1 MEILVTR
8 NNSDELQ
15 HHGTKG
21 MKWGRRLYQ
30 NKDGSLTPLGKKH
43 YNKQTEKLKAEE
55 AKIKAAE
62 KAVKA
67 KQRTQAKFDKLD
79 AKKEELEARKKAL
92 KGKTEDKADKKEQ
105 TEETVEQKRERL
117 LKSSDPKEIY
127 KDKDVLTDVELQGRL
142 NRMNIESQLYNKIPV
157 ETQKTGV
164 DYMNDVRTKIDAASN
179 LYKSVDNAF
188 STVTN
193 SAIGKTLA
201 KNLGLE
207 LPKEEKTRESLGDFL
222 KNIDKKSDKE
232 IQERQ
237 QVEANIKKLKD
248 EEARQKKQAE
258 KDAND
263 AKAEAAKA
271 DKAKKAEEAKKQ
283 VDDYN
288 ERWAKG
294 DSDDKVKSADS
305 TYSKSGSDVYDDK
318 VATGRGSTTERPKLT
333 YTEKAKDDGKVYG
346 EGTSKSTIKEQ
357 MDSGKKWWDTSGVA
371 DTVDYSSADT
381 GRSYVA
387 SLPGYSQLALP
398 YKED

>member
-15 HHGTKG
+15 HHGIKG

-62 KAVKA
+62 KAAKT

-117 LKSSDPKEIY
+117 LNSSDAKEIY
-127 KDKDVLTDVELQGRL
+127 KDRNVLTSQEITDRINRIDLENRL
-142 NRMNIESQLYNKIPV
+142 MSKIPT
-157 ETQKTGV
+157 EPEKSASEWM
-164 DYMNDVRTKIDAASN
+164 DKATKNVQSATN
-179 LYKSVDNAF
+179 LYKSVDSAF
-188 STVTN
+188 STVKN

-201 KNLGLE
+201 KQLGIDLGDD
-207 LPKEEKTRESLGDFL
+207 KERESLSDFL
-222 KNIDKKSDKE
+222 KNAHKYSDEK
-232 IQERQ
+232 IQKRAQ
-237 QVEANIKKLKD
+237 TEANLKKLRD

-288 ERWAKG
+288 ERWTKG
-294 DSDDKVKSADS
+294 DSDDKVRSADS

-381 GRSYVA
+381 GRTYVMA
-387 SLPGYSQLALP
+387 LPGYSQLALP